1 MSDNNNPIS
10 NSGLTSI
17 TTTQKAYHDHQQR
30 VRIQEGDSKINFVT
44 KKKLRIKGII
54 ITLIV
59 MMLVISLV
67 VISSIVFIN
76 LNPKDTLSKQVNS
89 ILNKNKTQS
98 TIPGISRNNLSF
110 APQKSAKSTV
120 EVVNNNLPSV
130 VSINITSKIDN
141 RSTAGTGFVVS
152 NDGLIV
158 TNKHVVSMACVYGY
172 KNLSISALTNDQKA
186 YNLELKS
193 IDPVD
198 DIAILKIQETNSN
211 LPKIEIGD
219 SSKLQLGEDVI
230 AVGNALGT
238 LQNTVTKGVVSGLD
252 RSFDTQSLK
261 DDCSENEF
269 RVDNLIQTDA
279 AINKGNSGGPLFNS
293 SGQMIGMNTLGT
305 DAQSVGLAIPSSTIL
320 TVLNSYINR
329 QTIIRP
335 RLGVVTQ
342 EINPMRKIQK
352 PWLPVD
358 YGEFVGG
365 LDIVIPKDRVISAGS
380 SAQEA
385 DIKFGDIILDI
396 DGQKLI
402 ATKDNPSPLRRSILN
417 KQSGDTVII
426 TILKANNITS
436 DSQRI
441 IYNPDPIKVSIKLK
455 GVNYNLDTNRIVS
468 VN

>member
-1 MSDNNNPIS
+1 MSDNNNPIPS
-10 NSGLTSI
+10 SGLTSI
-17 TTTQKAYHDHQQR
+17 ITTQKAYNDHKQR
-30 VRIQEGDSKINFVT
+30 VKIQEGNHTINFVN
-44 KKKLRIKGII
+44 KKKSGIRSLI
-54 ITLIV
+54 IVLSI
-59 MMLVISLV
+59 LFLV
-67 VISSIVFIN
+67 VSLLTISTFLFVT
-76 LNPKDTLSKQVNS
+76 LNPKETLSKQINS
-89 ILNKNKTQS
+89 ILSSNKAKQ
-98 TIPGISRNNLSF
+98 TIPGTSRNNLNFS
-110 APQKSAKSTV
+110 PQKSAKSTV

-365 LDIVIPKDRVISAGS
+365 LDMVIPKDRVISAGS

-417 KQSGDTVII
+417 KQAGDTVVI
-426 TILKANNITS
+426 TILKTNNTTL